1 MMADKGK
8 RGAVGVAEPVV
19 FDKKDHHA
27 PEGSAA
33 SDLLLCYIPVPRASR
48 PAADFLSSGSV
59 TSYVHLLVRVRPARR
74 TFPAS
79 SIMRFPS

>member
-19 FDKKDHHA
+19 FDKNDHHA
-27 PEGSAA
+27 PGGGGFGPFVAVHPGAQGIAA
-33 SDLLLCYIPVPRASR
+33 SRRFPRLR
-48 PAADFLSSGSV
+48 LRNEIFPPAYPCA
-59 TSYVHLLVRVRPARR
+59 TSPQDVA
-74 TFPAS
+74 AS